1 MSEVLVSASYESY
14 ESKNINFTEI
24 NNIVKERFKKIDEVE
39 RKKRAEA
46 FNKKYKVTK
55 ELVDGHLREIII
67 PRRAI
72 WGTNFYSAS

>member
-1 MSEVLVSASYESY
+1 MNKVLVSANYEGY
-14 ESKNINFTEI
+14 ESKNINFAEL
-24 NNIVKERFKKIDEVE
+24 NNIVKGRFENMDQKE

-72 WGTNFYSAS
+72 

>member
-39 RKKRAEA
+39 RKKRAET
-46 FNKKYKVTK
+46 FNKKYEVTK
-55 ELVDGHLREIII
+55 ELVNGHLREIII
-67 PRRAI
+67 PRRLI
-72 WGTNFYSAS
+72 K

>member
-24 NNIVKERFKKIDEVE
+24 NNIVKERFKKINEVE

-46 FNKKYKVTK
+46 FNKKYEVTK
-55 ELVDGHLREIII
+55 EFVNGHLREIII
-67 PRRAI
+67 PRRAL
-72 WGTNFYSAS
+72 

>member
-24 NNIVKERFKKIDEVE
+24 NNIVKNRFKKIDEVE

-72 WGTNFYSAS
+72 

>member
-1 MSEVLVSASYESY
+1 MSEILVSASYEGY

-24 NNIVKERFKKIDEVE
+24 NNIVKEQFKKIDEVE
-39 RKKRAEA
+39 RKTRAET

-72 WGTNFYSAS
+72 

>member
-39 RKKRAEA
+39 RKKRVEA

-72 WGTNFYSAS
+72 

>member
-1 MSEVLVSASYESY
+1 MSEVLVSANYEGY
-14 ESKNINFTEI
+14 ESKGINFTEI
-24 NNIVKERFKKIDEVE
+24 NNIVKERFKKIDESE
-39 RKKRAEA
+39 RKKRAET

-72 WGTNFYSAS
+72 